1 MTLMLANFVKFYK
14 LGFNSWAVKKRT
26 FVLFLPTPTPPT
38 TEAPTRKKEIM
49 SVVVH

>member
-26 FVLFLPTPTPPT
+26 FVLFLPTPQQLKHQPGK
-38 TEAPTRKKEIM
+38 RK
-49 SVVVH
+49 